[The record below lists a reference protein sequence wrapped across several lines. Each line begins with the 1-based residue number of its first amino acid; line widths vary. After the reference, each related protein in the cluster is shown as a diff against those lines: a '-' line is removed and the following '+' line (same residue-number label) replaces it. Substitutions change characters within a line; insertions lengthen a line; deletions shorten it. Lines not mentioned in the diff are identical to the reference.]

1 MRLSVRAA
9 SFFLGVLFSLS
20 AFSAALVET
29 ASGNVRAGASAAAA
43 TAVRKD
49 QRILPGAVVVT
60 GPRSQAILRFD
71 DGQAMVL
78 GENTEFRVAAYNFV
92 NGEPKKDQFVFE
104 LLKGALRSVSGLAG
118 RRNPQAYTL
127 RVPQATIGIRGT
139 DFMLAVV
146 NPAFVSVISGSI
158 GVSNAAG
165 AAAFGAGTTAT
176 VASPTAIATAIP
188 ASALPA
194 PVASA
199 FSQLSAVPVTAGA
212 AQAAGA
218 AAGGVT
224 VGTAAAIAAG
234 VAAAAA
240 AASGGEGPSGTSGT
254 SGTTGTR

>member
-1 MRLSVRAA
+1 MRVAA
-9 SFFLGVLFSLS
+9 FFVAVLFSLA

-49 QRILPGAVVVT
+49 QRILPGSVVVT
-60 GPRSQAILRFD
+60 GPKSQAILRFD

-78 GENTEFRVAAYNFV
+78 SENTEFRVAAYTFV
-92 NGEPKKDQFVFE
+92 TDEPKKDQFVFE
-104 LLKGALRSVSGLAG
+104 LLKGALRSVSSLIG

-139 DFMLAVV
+139 DFMVAVV
-146 NPAFVSVISGSI
+146 NPAFVSVINGSI

-165 AAAFGAGTTAT
+165 AATFGAGATGT

-194 PVASA
+194 PVAST
-199 FSQLSAVPVTAGA
+199 FSQLSSIAVAAGA

-224 VGTAAAIAAG
+224 AGTAAAIAAG

-240 AASGGEGPSGTSGT
+240 AASGGEGPGGTSTSGSSGT
-254 SGTTGTR
+254 R